1 MALSDLTVRKAKA
14 TGKAYSLADLD
25 GLSLAVAPGGG
36 KSWHFRYQWH
46 GIQKRMSLGT
56 YPELSLRDA
65 RVLRDEARALVAK
78 EINPHRDRKQK
89 RAAVRLADEN
99 TFKAVFVK
107 WLAHRGLTYEEGR
120 QTTQSMIP
128 RIFDNDVLPMLGHRS
143 IYEVKRID
151 LLEVI
156 GNIKR
161 RKALSVAE
169 KVRGWFN
176 QMFRYALVVVPGL
189 EQNPASDLDVV
200 ALPGHRGGSLFA
212 GATQAGPALPAAQ

>member
-1 MALSDLTVRKAKA
+1 M
-14 TGKAYSLADLD
+14 
-25 GLSLAVAPGGG
+25 
-36 KSWHFRYQWH
+36 
-46 GIQKRMSLGT
+46 
-56 YPELSLRDA
+56 LRDA

-156 GNIKR
+156 GNIER

-176 QMFRYALVVVPGL
+176 QCSAIRWWSCPALSRTLPPTWMWWLCQAIEVVRYLL
-189 EQNPASDLDVV
+189 EQLKPAQRYLLRSDWGIK
-200 ALPGHRGGSLFA
+200 ARIWK
-212 GATQAGPALPAAQ
+212 